1 MMYSKHQKK
10 SEAYQKPCRV
20 LMVEDNPD
28 DRLLAKKNLGTSGDV
43 GEVVCFHDGAALM
56 GYIRRQEAG
65 DAPLRSAPTVIVLD
79 LNMPKMDG
87 FEVLCQLKTEALLR
101 DVPVIVVSG
110 APTFENVSRAFALK
124 ADAFFRK
131 PLSAC
136 DLHVFLR
143 HGWPWPP
150 QL

>member
-1 MMYSKHQKK
+1 MKHFRLREN
-10 SEAYQKPCRV
+10 SESQQAPCRV

-28 DRLLAKKNLGTSGDV
+28 DTLLAKKNLEASEDV
-43 GEVVCFHDGAALM
+43 GEVVCFPDGKALLDF
-56 GYIRRQEAG
+56 IRRHESG
-65 DAPLRSAPTVIVLD
+65 NLSLSRVPTLIVVD

-87 FEVLCQLKTEALLR
+87 FEVLRHLKAEAMLH

-110 APTFENVSRAFALK
+110 ATTFENISRAFALK
-124 ADAFFRK
+124 ASAFFKK

-150 QL
+150 KP